1 MQKILIGICGIGNG
15 HINRQRLII
24 NHLLEYDVEIV
35 LAITTKSKELFDDLY
50 PNIKK
55 VLIYVPWIFCDNSGI
70 DFEATRIKYIEDGID
85 QFNSFLTFSKEVQK
99 AFNGENPDFIMTDY
113 EPNSAQFAYATNKP
127 LICFDQHSKFLNLS
141 SEIISGF
148 SINIE
153 ISRLLY
159 FFPRAEKRYVT
170 SFFKIKDSKKYNIEA
185 LPPILKNIQR
195 GNIRNNKVIVY
206 FSPYTSNPSKYIKIL
221 ELIKNYSNYE
231 FNIYTELEFSDYC
244 NLPNL
249 VFKKIGDEFDKDLTD
264 CNFIIS
270 SAGHQLISEAINLE
284 IPLYIFPLDTFE
296 QNYFCYIIEKKKL
309 GKEIKT
315 CDLDEFNKFIRN
327 IEKYRNSMKKHKK
340 MYWKNKW
347 NVVLFSKLEN
357 DFHIKKKEA
366 E

>member
-1 MQKILIGICGIGNG
+1 MQRILIGICGIGNG

-24 NHLLEYDVEIV
+24 NHLLKYDVEIV
-35 LAITTKSKELFDDLY
+35 LAITLKSKELFDSLY

-55 VLIYVPWIFCDNSGI
+55 VLIYVPWIFCNNFGI
-70 DFEATRIKYIEDGID
+70 DFEATKTKYVEDGVD
-85 QFNSFLTFSKEVQK
+85 QFNSFLTFSTEVQK

-113 EPNSAQFAYATNKP
+113 EPNSAQFAYATNKS

-141 SEIISGF
+141 SEIINGF

-170 SFFKIKDSKKYNIEA
+170 SFFKVKNSKKFNIEV
-185 LPPILKNIQR
+185 LPPILKDIKR
-195 GNIRNNKVIVY
+195 GNIKNNKAIVY
-206 FSPYTSNPSKYIKIL
+206 FSPYTSDSSKYIKIL
-221 ELIKNYSNYE
+221 ELIKNYTNYE
-231 FNIYTELEFSDYC
+231 FNIYTELESSDYC
-244 NLPNL
+244 NYNNL

-309 GKEIKT
+309 GEKINA
-315 CDLDEFNKFIRN
+315 CNADEFNKFITN
-327 IEKYRNSMKKHKK
+327 IEKYRSNMEKHKK

-347 NVVLFSKLEN
+347 NEVLFSKLEN
-357 DFHIKKKEA
+357 EFEIRKKVAK
-366 E
+366 